1 MDDHHFSQ
9 ITNLGRKKS
18 PAHKGGL
25 GFLEEVKS
33 ACMKRNPCE
42 KEYEC
47 KVPSFDVCR
56 SLN

>member
-1 MDDHHFSQ
+1 MDDHHFSH

-47 KVPSFDVCR
+47 KVPVSM
-56 SLN
+56 SAGG